1 MRSFQEDKEE
11 SHSRKAKHQAVNVLH
26 WDQKGRRYRLK
37 SGSGTYLVNGETKDH
52 IVAEASAHFK
62 LEVQTLVFQD
72 GTEVP
77 DDFDLLTYTRLTKL
91 ILSSTNSPHLLTLPE
106 IWDILEPANIS
117 GNLPKK
123 MAAVGSKRKRSIL
136 NYKDL
141 NEISSVALYDTTR
154 KGKEKFF
161 EVDRL
166 IEKRK
171 VGHVSTTCHNKMIYL
186 IFCYFLG

>member
-1 MRSFQEDKEE
+1 M
-11 SHSRKAKHQAVNVLH
+11 
-26 WDQKGRRYRLK
+26 
-37 SGSGTYLVNGETKDH
+37 
-52 IVAEASAHFK
+52 
-62 LEVQTLVFQD
+62 FQD

-77 DDFDLLTYTRLTKL
+77 DDFNLPTYTQLTKL
-91 ILSSTNSPHLLTLPE
+91 ILSLTNSPHFSTLPE

-123 MAAVGSKRKRSIL
+123 TAAVGSKRKRLIL

-141 NEISSVALYDTTR
+141 NKISSVVLYDTAR
-154 KGKEKFF
+154 KGKGKFF

-171 VGHVSTTCHNKMIYL
+171 VGYVSTTCQNEMIYL

>member
-1 MRSFQEDKEE
+1 M
-11 SHSRKAKHQAVNVLH
+11 
-26 WDQKGRRYRLK
+26 
-37 SGSGTYLVNGETKDH
+37 
-52 IVAEASAHFK
+52 
-62 LEVQTLVFQD
+62 FQD

-77 DDFDLLTYTRLTKL
+77 DDFNLPTYTQLTKL
-91 ILSSTNSPHLLTLPE
+91 ILSLTNSPHFSTLPE

-123 MAAVGSKRKRSIL
+123 TAAVGSKRKHLIL

-141 NEISSVALYDTTR
+141 NEISSVVLYDTAR
-154 KGKEKFF
+154 KGKGKFF

-166 IEKRK
+166 VEKRK
-171 VGHVSTTCHNKMIYL
+171 VGYVSTTCQNEMIYL

>member
-1 MRSFQEDKEE
+1 M
-11 SHSRKAKHQAVNVLH
+11 
-26 WDQKGRRYRLK
+26 
-37 SGSGTYLVNGETKDH
+37 
-52 IVAEASAHFK
+52 
-62 LEVQTLVFQD
+62 FQD

-77 DDFDLLTYTRLTKL
+77 DDFNLPTYTRLTKL
-91 ILSSTNSPHLLTLPE
+91 ILSSTNSPHFSTLPE
-106 IWDILEPANIS
+106 IWDILDPANIS

-123 MAAVGSKRKRSIL
+123 TAAVGLKRKRSIL

-141 NEISSVALYDTTR
+141 NEISSVVLYDTAR
-154 KGKEKFF
+154 KGKGKFF

-171 VGHVSTTCHNKMIYL
+171 VGYVSTTCQNEMIYL

>member
-1 MRSFQEDKEE
+1 M
-11 SHSRKAKHQAVNVLH
+11 
-26 WDQKGRRYRLK
+26 
-37 SGSGTYLVNGETKDH
+37 
-52 IVAEASAHFK
+52 
-62 LEVQTLVFQD
+62 FQD

-77 DDFDLLTYTRLTKL
+77 DDFNLPTYTQLTKL
-91 ILSSTNSPHLLTLPE
+91 ILSLTNSPHFSTLPE

-123 MAAVGSKRKRSIL
+123 TAAVGSKRKHLIL

-141 NEISSVALYDTTR
+141 NEISSVVLYDTAR
-154 KGKEKFF
+154 KGKGKFF

-171 VGHVSTTCHNKMIYL
+171 VGYVSTTCQNEMIYL

>member
-1 MRSFQEDKEE
+1 M
-11 SHSRKAKHQAVNVLH
+11 
-26 WDQKGRRYRLK
+26 
-37 SGSGTYLVNGETKDH
+37 
-52 IVAEASAHFK
+52 
-62 LEVQTLVFQD
+62 
-72 GTEVP
+72 P

-106 IWDILEPANIS
+106 IWDILELANIS

-123 MAAVGSKRKRSIL
+123 MAAVGSKRKRLIL

-171 VGHVSTTCHNKMIYL
+171 VGQVSTTCQNKMIYL

>member
-1 MRSFQEDKEE
+1 M
-11 SHSRKAKHQAVNVLH
+11 
-26 WDQKGRRYRLK
+26 
-37 SGSGTYLVNGETKDH
+37 
-52 IVAEASAHFK
+52 
-62 LEVQTLVFQD
+62 
-72 GTEVP
+72 P
-77 DDFDLLTYTRLTKL
+77 DDFDLPTYTRLTKL
-91 ILSSTNSPHLLTLPE
+91 ILSSTNSQHFSPLPE

-123 MAAVGSKRKRSIL
+123 MVAVGSKRKRLIL

-141 NEISSVALYDTTR
+141 NEISSFVLYDTAR

-171 VGHVSTTCHNKMIYL
+171 VGHVSTTCQNKMIYL

>member
-1 MRSFQEDKEE
+1 M
-11 SHSRKAKHQAVNVLH
+11 
-26 WDQKGRRYRLK
+26 
-37 SGSGTYLVNGETKDH
+37 
-52 IVAEASAHFK
+52 
-62 LEVQTLVFQD
+62 FQD

-77 DDFDLLTYTRLTKL
+77 DDFNLPTYTQLTKL
-91 ILSSTNSPHLLTLPE
+91 ILSLTNSPHFSTLPE

-123 MAAVGSKRKRSIL
+123 TAAVGSKRKRLIL

-141 NEISSVALYDTTR
+141 NEISSFVLYDTAR

-171 VGHVSTTCHNKMIYL
+171 VGYVSTTCQNEMIYL

>member
-1 MRSFQEDKEE
+1 M
-11 SHSRKAKHQAVNVLH
+11 
-26 WDQKGRRYRLK
+26 
-37 SGSGTYLVNGETKDH
+37 
-52 IVAEASAHFK
+52 
-62 LEVQTLVFQD
+62 
-72 GTEVP
+72 P
-77 DDFDLLTYTRLTKL
+77 DDFDLPTYTRLTKL
-91 ILSSTNSPHLLTLPE
+91 ILSSTNSPHFLTLPE

-123 MAAVGSKRKRSIL
+123 MAAVGSKRKHLIL

-141 NEISSVALYDTTR
+141 NEISSVVLYDTAR

-171 VGHVSTTCHNKMIYL
+171 VGHVSTTCQNEMIYL

>member
-1 MRSFQEDKEE
+1 M
-11 SHSRKAKHQAVNVLH
+11 
-26 WDQKGRRYRLK
+26 
-37 SGSGTYLVNGETKDH
+37 
-52 IVAEASAHFK
+52 
-62 LEVQTLVFQD
+62 
-72 GTEVP
+72 P

-161 EVDRL
+161 QVDRL

-186 IFCYFLG
+186 ILLFFGMSLRHVCSFMVRIRSIL

>member
-1 MRSFQEDKEE
+1 M
-11 SHSRKAKHQAVNVLH
+11 
-26 WDQKGRRYRLK
+26 
-37 SGSGTYLVNGETKDH
+37 
-52 IVAEASAHFK
+52 
-62 LEVQTLVFQD
+62 FQD

-77 DDFDLLTYTRLTKL
+77 DDFNPPTYTQLTKL
-91 ILSSTNSPHLLTLPE
+91 ILSLTNSPHFSTLPE

-123 MAAVGSKRKRSIL
+123 TAAVGSKRKRLIL

-141 NEISSVALYDTTR
+141 NEISSVVLYDTAR
-154 KGKEKFF
+154 KGKGKFF

-171 VGHVSTTCHNKMIYL
+171 VGHVSTTCQNEMIYL

>member
-1 MRSFQEDKEE
+1 M
-11 SHSRKAKHQAVNVLH
+11 
-26 WDQKGRRYRLK
+26 
-37 SGSGTYLVNGETKDH
+37 
-52 IVAEASAHFK
+52 
-62 LEVQTLVFQD
+62 FQD

-77 DDFDLLTYTRLTKL
+77 DDFNLPTYTRLTKL
-91 ILSSTNSPHLLTLPE
+91 ILSLTNSPHFSTLPE

-117 GNLPKK
+117 ANLPKK
-123 MAAVGSKRKRSIL
+123 TAAVGSTRKRLIL

-141 NEISSVALYDTTR
+141 NEISSVVLYDTAR
-154 KGKEKFF
+154 KGKGKFF

-171 VGHVSTTCHNKMIYL
+171 VGYVSTTCQNEMIYL

>member
-1 MRSFQEDKEE
+1 M
-11 SHSRKAKHQAVNVLH
+11 
-26 WDQKGRRYRLK
+26 
-37 SGSGTYLVNGETKDH
+37 
-52 IVAEASAHFK
+52 
-62 LEVQTLVFQD
+62 FQD

-77 DDFDLLTYTRLTKL
+77 DDFNLPTYTRLTKL
-91 ILSSTNSPHLLTLPE
+91 ILSLTNSPHFSTLPE

-123 MAAVGSKRKRSIL
+123 TAAVGSTRKRLIL

-141 NEISSVALYDTTR
+141 NEISSVVLYDTAR
-154 KGKEKFF
+154 KGKGKFF

-171 VGHVSTTCHNKMIYL
+171 VGYVSTTCQNEMIYL

>member
-1 MRSFQEDKEE
+1 M
-11 SHSRKAKHQAVNVLH
+11 
-26 WDQKGRRYRLK
+26 
-37 SGSGTYLVNGETKDH
+37 
-52 IVAEASAHFK
+52 
-62 LEVQTLVFQD
+62 
-72 GTEVP
+72 P